1 MPDDDILVRMHNIIR
16 EHLPCEVWML
26 NFCHQALCT
35 RGVLGQLPVNV
46 LIASFSIYARDLIDL
61 SMRIDRSAR
70 VIAPQITTSRDG
82 CLSRIRGTSE
92 PSRSMGS

>member
-35 RGVLGQLPVNV
+35 RGVLGQLPVNRLDRFV
-46 LIASFSIYARDLIDL
+46 QHLRSQL
-61 SMRIDRSAR
+61 DRSF
-70 VIAPQITTSRDG
+70 
-82 CLSRIRGTSE
+82 L
-92 PSRSMGS
+92 